1 MIEVATN
8 RSTENSAVKVS
19 SMVAGGPSNGG
30 AAVFWNKSTLSNGS
44 RSSNGSS
51 DGGAN
56 GSSRAPTN
64 GAGRAT
70 VDAIKDV
77 KAVSKVKTI
86 KEEDPWFKKATSS
99 HSKVSV
105 APGGGWNKFKTY
117 STIQRSLEIWGFV
130 ITFLFKW
137 WVNNQKFMYKGGMT
151 ELKKRQKRKVLAT
164 WLKEGLLRLGPTFIK
179 IGQQFSTRVDILA
192 KEYVDELAEL
202 QDQVPPFSSDTALQI
217 VEEELGRP
225 VDLIFD
231 QFDRDPIAAAS
242 LGQVHRAKLRGRE
255 VVV

>member
-1 MIEVATN
+1 MKYIV
-8 RSTENSAVKVS
+8 
-19 SMVAGGPSNGG
+19 PSFLGC
-30 AAVFWNKSTLSNGS
+30 A
-44 RSSNGSS
+44 
-51 DGGAN
+51 
-56 GSSRAPTN
+56 
-64 GAGRAT
+64 
-70 VDAIKDV
+70 
-77 KAVSKVKTI
+77 
-86 KEEDPWFKKATSS
+86 
-99 HSKVSV
+99 KVSV

>member
-99 HSKVSV
+99 HSKV
-105 APGGGWNKFKTY
+105 
-117 STIQRSLEIWGFV
+117 
-130 ITFLFKW
+130 
-137 WVNNQKFMYKGGMT
+137 
-151 ELKKRQKRKVLAT
+151 
-164 WLKEGLLRLGPTFIK
+164 
-179 IGQQFSTRVDILA
+179 
-192 KEYVDELAEL
+192 
-202 QDQVPPFSSDTALQI
+202 
-217 VEEELGRP
+217 
-225 VDLIFD
+225 
-231 QFDRDPIAAAS
+231 
-242 LGQVHRAKLRGRE
+242 
-255 VVV
+255 